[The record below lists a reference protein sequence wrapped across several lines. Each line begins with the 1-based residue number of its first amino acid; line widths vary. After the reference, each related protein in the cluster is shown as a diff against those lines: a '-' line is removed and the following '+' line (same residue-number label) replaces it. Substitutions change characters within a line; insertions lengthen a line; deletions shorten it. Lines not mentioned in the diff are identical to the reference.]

1 MFKSWKSGDKVP
13 FSKIPDEVI
22 NSKKELKVVEQDR
35 EELEVKHRN
44 VSKELEAIRQ
54 RTKKLRDLATKKL
67 TNQEQKEILNLLL
80 KNFEFEMKNIEMQ
93 ANLFKRDFKIREQDM
108 IILRL
113 EQHRSLCD
121 TLIHQQRQLIVENNV
136 NIPHD
141 LHELYTL
148 YARDVNEGQLNSD
161 INGIRSTSN
170 NSFINLSPKSSNTPF
185 LTQIEEEKNDLLSI
199 TPTNTYNNK
208 SNSRNQKLKN
218 NLNSNQS
225 FRKENDFSQRNKN
238 GSRKASESNVSNFT
252 NSNGLGPITIGHQL
266 AFNTRKNLSNIS
278 NSTNESN
285 NMEILFENSA
295 EKQSIRTSLN
305 NSKITRPFE
314 LPGHIQSPSF
324 PTNEDTKRLTQGI
337 AAKAA
342 QRKAFQHHRELM
354 LELGQQENS
363 DYSYNPSLT
372 NNLTPSRLARHD
384 QIYGISDDMLDEK
397 KNSFLTDTT
406 NKTKKQVKIK
416 DIVEFK
422 LPDEKSNS
430 KNLIR
435 RNSFDSFSKLNIFV
449 DKLVKIFV
457 IDNQSK
463 AKNGKNIDSKK
474 AKCTI
479 LN

>member
-1 MFKSWKSGDKVP
+1 M
-13 FSKIPDEVI
+13 
-22 NSKKELKVVEQDR
+22 KVVEQDR
-35 EELEVKHRN
+35 EELEIKHRN
-44 VSKELEAIRQ
+44 VSKELEATRQ
-54 RTKKLRDLATKKL
+54 RTKKLRDQATKKL

-141 LHELYTL
+141 LDELFTL
-148 YARDVNEGQLNSD
+148 YSRDVNEGQLISD
-161 INGIRSTSN
+161 INGIRSASN
-170 NSFINLSPKSSNTPF
+170 SSFINLSPKSSNTLF
-185 LTQIEEEKNDLLSI
+185 LTQIEEEKHDLLSI

-208 SNSRNQKLKN
+208 NNNRNQIPKN
-218 NLNSNQS
+218 NFNSNQS
-225 FRKENDFSQRNKN
+225 RIKKENDYSQKNKN
-238 GSRKASESNVSNFT
+238 GNRKTSKESNVSYFT
-252 NSNGLGPITIGHQL
+252 NGNSLGPITMGQQL
-266 AFNTRKNLSNIS
+266 AFNSKKNLSNIS

-285 NMEILFENSA
+285 NMEILFENST
-295 EKQSIRTSLN
+295 EKQSIRTSP

-314 LPGHIQSPSF
+314 LPGHIESPSF
-324 PTNEDTKRLTQGI
+324 PSNEDAKRLTQGI

-354 LELGQQENS
+354 QELGQQENN
-363 DYSYNPSLT
+363 DYAYNPILS
-372 NNLTPSRLARHD
+372 NNLTPSRLAKHD
-384 QIYGISDDMLDEK
+384 QIYGISDDIFNEK

-422 LPDEKSNS
+422 LPDDEKSNN

-435 RNSFDSFSKLNIFV
+435 RNSFDSYRKINIFR
-449 DKLVKIFV
+449 KKNMLKIFF
-457 IDNQSK
+457 
-463 AKNGKNIDSKK
+463 
-474 AKCTI
+474 
-479 LN
+479 